1 MSLTQVK
8 GVLFDLDGTLA
19 DTAPDL
25 VQALNLSLQDVGIAA
40 QPLAAMRYAA
50 SHGSFA
56 LVDAAIPDA
65 AEDLRS
71 HVQQGLLAHYQRING
86 DHSQLFIGM
95 AALLDWLELNT
106 LPFGVITNKP
116 ARFCRPLLKRL
127 NLHLRMP
134 VIISGDSTRHAKPH
148 TAPMLLGAQQLKCS
162 PETILYLGDAE
173 RDLLAAKAAGMLGG
187 VALWGYLGGDD
198 KPAQWPA
205 LAHFAS
211 PTELHH
217 RLIEA
222 IKRD

>member
-1 MSLTQVK
+1 MSLAQIK

-71 HVQQGLLAHYQRING
+71 QVQQGLLTHYQRING
-86 DHSQLFIGM
+86 DHCALFTGI
-95 AALLDWLELNT
+95 AALLDWLELT
-106 LPFGVITNKP
+106 QLPFGVITNKP
-116 ARFCRPLLKRL
+116 ARFTRPLLRKL
-127 NLHLRMP
+127 NLYLRMP
-134 VIISGDSTRHAKPH
+134 VIISGDSTKHPKPH
-148 TAPMLLGAQQLKCS
+148 TAPMLLGAQQLNCA
-162 PETILYLGDAE
+162 PEHILYLGDAE

-187 VALWGYLGGDD
+187 VALWGYLGVND
-198 KPAQWPA
+198 KPLQWPA
-205 LAHFAS
+205 HAHFAS
-211 PTELHH
+211 PTELHQA
-217 RLIEA
+217 LIEA
-222 IKRD
+222 LA